1 MRSTAAKF
9 GGGVASKLA
18 PSLVGLLLI
27 RLVAQEGTLDD
38 VGRLGLATATAY
50 LCGSL
55 AEMGMMTSLSLP
67 QEYFGVAAPPLR
79 ATRTARSLAA
89 AAGSALYGV
98 LWLAGLGGHEPIL
111 LLALPLPFLLAL
123 SYGYIGAMNAGGALN
138 TEGAIA
144 AGEAVAAVVL
154 TVVLGQTTS
163 TLAAALVAL
172 GASKWL
178 GTLARLLAL
187 RGLPKH
193 AGASVPGVVRQQ
205 LWFLTSGGATV
216 LHGRLDLLVLGF
228 GGPLSLVG
236 IYSTLLR
243 ACYSTFL
250 VAEGLTLAMYST
262 EEAES
267 SSRAVRRWR
276 VTGLVIGLVAGTA
289 FLIAAGPLLPV
300 ILDRPIE
307 NLLVPIILLA
317 VLIPVRFAGYVQ
329 SIDLVRAGR
338 QAARIPVL
346 VVALAVLLVG
356 GIVGWRTGSLTWLA
370 GLRLASEAVVTLGF
384 LYLARRGLGALRGVR
399 PRLDAAE

>member
-1 MRSTAAKF
+1 
-9 GGGVASKLA
+9 
-18 PSLVGLLLI
+18 
-27 RLVAQEGTLDD
+27 
-38 VGRLGLATATAY
+38 
-50 LCGSL
+50 
-55 AEMGMMTSLSLP
+55 
-67 QEYFGVAAPPLR
+67 
-79 ATRTARSLAA
+79 
-89 AAGSALYGV
+89 
-98 LWLAGLGGHEPIL
+98 
-111 LLALPLPFLLAL
+111 
-123 SYGYIGAMNAGGALN
+123 MNAGGALN

-144 AGEAVAAVVL
+144 AGEAVATVVL

-178 GTLARLLAL
+178 GTLARVLVL

-193 AGASVPGVVRQQ
+193 TGVSVPGVVRQQ
-205 LWFLTSGGATV
+205 LWFLTSGGSTV